1 MAEIF
6 RVMAPGRWT
15 TIQDLGRA
23 ASRRMGVP
31 VGGAMDRFALVAA
44 NRLVGNPDDA
54 AALECSGPGTDLEVL
69 STGLVAVTGGNP
81 APRLNGTP
89 IPAWTSI
96 FVVPGDRLG
105 FPSPAGGARA
115 YLAVSGGLQGEIW
128 RGSMS
133 TFTLLGRGGFDGRP
147 LLPGDRLDRAVDP
160 QPGVAGRHLREARR
174 PAYAPQPELRVV
186 AGPHLGRL
194 SPADRSHLVEDF
206 WTVSPQS
213 DRMGYRLE
221 GRMLPIGP
229 SAMVSFALTAGC
241 IQLPP
246 SGQPLLLM
254 ADHPT
259 AGGYPVMATVC
270 RADLPLAAQLG
281 EGDRLRMRLVTV
293 EQALAAWQERM
304 TALAEIGPPRVS
316 RRAVR

>member
-23 ASRRMGVP
+23 ASRRLGVP

-96 FVVPGDRLG
+96 FVGPGDRLG

-115 YLAVSGGLQGEIW
+115 YLAVSGGLQGEVW

-160 QPGVAGRHLREARR
+160 QPGIAGRHLREARR
-174 PAYAPQPELRVV
+174 PAYA
-186 AGPHLGRL
+186 
-194 SPADRSHLVEDF
+194 
-206 WTVSPQS
+206 
-213 DRMGYRLE
+213 
-221 GRMLPIGP
+221 
-229 SAMVSFALTAGC
+229 
-241 IQLPP
+241 
-246 SGQPLLLM
+246 
-254 ADHPT
+254 
-259 AGGYPVMATVC
+259 
-270 RADLPLAAQLG
+270 
-281 EGDRLRMRLVTV
+281 
-293 EQALAAWQERM
+293 
-304 TALAEIGPPRVS
+304 
-316 RRAVR
+316 